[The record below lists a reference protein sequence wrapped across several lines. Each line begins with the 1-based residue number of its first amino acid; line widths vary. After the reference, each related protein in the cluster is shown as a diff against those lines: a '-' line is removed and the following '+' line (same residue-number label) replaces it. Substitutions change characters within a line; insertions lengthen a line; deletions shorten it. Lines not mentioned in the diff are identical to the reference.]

1 MKELLALIK
10 QVLDFELINLSNFNL
25 TVAELLLAFV
35 IILTA
40 QAVNRFAKLLISKT
54 FEKRTSLDKGKLFTV
69 QTVVK
74 YIIYFIAVLLM
85 LQTLGL
91 NLSLLLA
98 SGAALFVGIGLGLQ
112 NTFNDIISGF
122 ILLFE
127 GSLLVGDIV
136 EIESLVGRVEQIDI
150 RTSKIKTRDGIL
162 IVVPNSKLINNNV
175 INWTNSDAL
184 TRFHVSVGV
193 AYGSDTELVKTTL
206 EQVVLKHPEVSN
218 KKPVRVRFENFGDSS
233 LDFKAFFWTDRTWE
247 IEFIKSEL
255 RFEIDKA
262 FRANNITIPF
272 PQRDLHIISN
282 HTK

>member
-54 FEKRTSLDKGKLFTV
+54 FERRTSLDKGKLFTV

>member
-1 MKELLALIK
+1 MKELLELIK
-10 QVLDFELINLSNFNL
+10 EILDFQIINLSSFNL
-25 TVAELLLAFV
+25 TVSELLLALI
-35 IILTA
+35 IILAA
-40 QAVNRFAKLLISKT
+40 QALNRFAKLLIKKAFDS
-54 FEKRTSLDKGKLFTV
+54 RTTLDKGKVFTV
-69 QTVVK
+69 QTIIK
-74 YIIYFIAVLLM
+74 YIIYVIATLLM

-175 INWTNSDAL
+175 INWTNSDTL
-184 TRFHVSVGV
+184 TRFHVAVGV
-193 AYGSDTELVKTTL
+193 AYGSNTELVKTTL
-206 EQVVLKHPEVSN
+206 EKVVTKHPQISN
-218 KKPVRVRFENFGDSS
+218 KFPVRVRFENFGDSS
-233 LDFKAFFWTDRTWE
+233 LDFKVFFWTDKTWE

-255 RFEIDKA
+255 RFEIDAA
-262 FRANNITIPF
+262 FRANNIAIPF

-282 HTK
+282 HAK

>member
-1 MKELLALIK
+1 
-10 QVLDFELINLSNFNL
+10 
-25 TVAELLLAFV
+25 
-35 IILTA
+35 
-40 QAVNRFAKLLISKT
+40 
-54 FEKRTSLDKGKLFTV
+54 
-69 QTVVK
+69 
-74 YIIYFIAVLLM
+74 M

-150 RTSKIKTRDGIL
+150 RTSKIKTRDEIL

-184 TRFHVSVGV
+184 TRFNVSVGV
-193 AYGSDTELVKTTL
+193 AYGSNTELVKTTL
-206 EQVVLKHPEVSN
+206 EKVVLKHPEVSN

-233 LDFKAFFWTDRTWE
+233 LDFKVFFWTDRTWE

-282 HTK
+282 QAK

>member
-1 MKELLALIK
+1 MKELLVIVK
-10 QVLDFELINLSNFNL
+10 QILDFELINLSNFNL

-40 QAVNRFAKLLISKT
+40 QAINRFAKMLISKT
-54 FEKRTSLDKGKLFTV
+54 FEKRTTLDKGKLFTV

-184 TRFHVSVGV
+184 TRFNVSVGV
-193 AYGSDTELVKTTL
+193 AYGSNTELVKTTL
-206 EQVVLKHPEVSN
+206 EKVVLKHPEVSN

-233 LDFKAFFWTDRTWE
+233 LDFKVFFWTDRTWE

-282 HTK
+282 QAK